1 MLNIWM
7 GWKKSMLLL
16 QQMIV
21 LFIYI
26 VIGYAAAKRGI
37 MDEEFSKRI
46 SWIVVNV
53 ANPALTLSAV
63 VNGDG
68 MIEGRELL
76 VTALTAIVILGGMV
90 ALSLLLPVLFR
101 AEAKEK
107 KIYRLM
113 SAFNNIGFMGF
124 PVIAAVYGQDALLY
138 AAIFSM
144 LFNVLMY
151 TYGIQTAR
159 GQNMGRIEWIKIL
172 NIGVISSIIAIAIYL
187 LKIPTPQFFNTT
199 MGGLSGLTAPLSMIV
214 IGISLAD
221 MPLRELFMD
230 IRMLS
235 YSISKLLVLPVLFMP
250 VIKHVISN
258 DMLCGVCMIMIA
270 TPAASMNAML
280 MQQYGDS
287 KEAELAARGVALT
300 TLLSVI
306 TIPIVSAIVF

>member
-1 MLNIWM
+1 
-7 GWKKSMLLL
+7 MLLL

-26 VIGYAAAKRGI
+26 VIGYAAAKQGI
-37 MDEEFSKRI
+37 MDEEFSKKV

-68 MIEGRELL
+68 IIEGRDLL
-76 VTALTAIVILGGMV
+76 LTALTALVILGGMV
-90 ALSLLLPVLFR
+90 VLSLLLPVLFR
-101 AEAKEK
+101 AEKKERNV
-107 KIYRLM
+107 YRLM

-124 PVIAAVYGQDALLY
+124 PVIAAVYGEEALLY

-159 GQNMGRIEWIKIL
+159 GQGMGRIEWKKIL
-172 NIGVISSIIAIAIYL
+172 NIGVISSIIAIIIYL
-187 LKIPTPQFFNTT
+187 LKIPTPQFFKTT
-199 MGGLSGLTAPLSMIV
+199 MSGLSGLTAPLSMMV
-214 IGISLAD
+214 IGISLASI
-221 MPLRELFMD
+221 PIRELFMD
-230 IRMLS
+230 MRMLS
-235 YSISKLLVLPVLFMP
+235 YSLTKLLVLPILCMP
-250 VIKHVISN
+250 VINRLVEN
-258 DMLCGVCMIMIA
+258 EMLCGVCMIMIS

-280 MQQYGDS
+280 VQQYGDG

-300 TLLSVI
+300 TLLSVA
-306 TIPIVSAIVF
+306 TIPIVSAVVF

>member
-1 MLNIWM
+1 
-7 GWKKSMLLL
+7 MLLL

-37 MDEEFSKRI
+37 MDEEFSKKV

-68 MIEGRELL
+68 MIEGRDLL
-76 VTALTAIVILGGMV
+76 LTALTALVILGGMV
-90 ALSLLLPVLFR
+90 VLSLLLPVLFR
-101 AEAKEK
+101 AEKKERNV
-107 KIYRLM
+107 YRLM

-124 PVIAAVYGQDALLY
+124 PVIAAVYGEEALLY

-159 GQNMGRIEWIKIL
+159 GQGMGRIEWKKIL
-172 NIGVISSIIAIAIYL
+172 NIGVISSIIAIIIYL
-187 LKIPTPQFFNTT
+187 LKIPTPQFFKTT
-199 MGGLSGLTAPLSMIV
+199 MSGLSGLTAPLSMMV
-214 IGISLAD
+214 IGISLASI
-221 MPLRELFMD
+221 PIRELFMD
-230 IRMLS
+230 MRMLS
-235 YSISKLLVLPVLFMP
+235 YSLTKLLVLPILCMP
-250 VIKHVISN
+250 VINRLVEN
-258 DMLCGVCMIMIA
+258 EMLCGVCMIMIS

-280 MQQYGDS
+280 VQQYGDG

-300 TLLSVI
+300 TLLSVA
-306 TIPIVSAIVF
+306 TIPIVSAVVF

>member
-1 MLNIWM
+1 
-7 GWKKSMLLL
+7 
-16 QQMIV
+16 
-21 LFIYI
+21 
-26 VIGYAAAKRGI
+26 
-37 MDEEFSKRI
+37 
-46 SWIVVNV
+46 
-53 ANPALTLSAV
+53 
-63 VNGDG
+63 
-68 MIEGRELL
+68 
-76 VTALTAIVILGGMV
+76 
-90 ALSLLLPVLFR
+90 
-101 AEAKEK
+101 
-107 KIYRLM
+107 M

-124 PVIAAVYGQDALLY
+124 PVISAVYGQDALLY

-280 MQQYGDS
+280 MQQYGGS
-287 KEAELAARGVALT
+287 EEAELTAKGVALT
-300 TLLSVI
+300 TLLSVV
-306 TIPIVSAIVF
+306 TIPIVSALVF